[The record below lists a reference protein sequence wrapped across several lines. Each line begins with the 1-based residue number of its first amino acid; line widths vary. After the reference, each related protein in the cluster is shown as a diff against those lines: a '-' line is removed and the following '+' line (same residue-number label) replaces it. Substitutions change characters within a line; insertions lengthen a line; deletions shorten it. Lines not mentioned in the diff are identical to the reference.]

1 MGLRVN
7 TNIAS
12 LTSQRNLGM
21 VSQRLS
27 GNFSRLSSG
36 LRIATASDDAAGLGI
51 SERMRSQIRSFSTA
65 GRNAQDGI
73 SMVQT
78 AEGALNEVS
87 SLLGRMRE
95 LAVQAANGTLS
106 TADRA
111 TIDTEFQAIDDEI
124 NRVGSQTEFN
134 GISLLNATATTS
146 IQVGINASQTI
157 NVATADMRSTALA
170 IDVLSTT
177 STTNA
182 ANGTLSTADR
192 ATIDTE
198 FQAIDDEINRVGGQ
212 TEFNGISLLNATA
225 TTSIQ
230 VGIDASQT
238 INVATADM
246 QSAALAIDTL
256 STTSATNANAAITA
270 LDTAIDSVSTQRG
283 TFGSSINRLQ
293 SAHNS
298 IMSAHENLSA
308 AESRIR
314 DVDVAFETADLS
326 RNTIMQQAATSILAQ
341 ANQQPQLALSL
352 LG

>member
-1 MGLRVN
+1 
-7 TNIAS
+7 
-12 LTSQRNLGM
+12 M

-36 LRIATASDDAAGLGI
+36 LRISSAADDAAGLGI
-51 SERMRSQIRSFSTA
+51 SERMRSQIRSYSTA

-87 SLLGRMRE
+87 NLLGRMRE

-106 TADRA
+106 TADR
-111 TIDTEFQAIDDEI
+111 T
-124 NRVGSQTEFN
+124 
-134 GISLLNATATTS
+134 
-146 IQVGINASQTI
+146 TI
-157 NVATADMRSTALA
+157 N
-170 IDVLSTT
+170 
-177 STTNA
+177 
-182 ANGTLSTADR
+182 
-192 ATIDTE
+192 TE

-212 TEFNGISLLNATA
+212 TEFNGITLLNAA
-225 TTSIQ
+225 GTTSIQ
-230 VGIDASQT
+230 VGIDAGQT
-238 INVATADM
+238 IDVVTADM
-246 QSAALAIDTL
+246 QSAALSISTL
-256 STTSATNANAAITA
+256 DTTSSANANAAITA
-270 LDTAIDSVSTQRG
+270 LDAAIDSVSTQRG
-283 TFGSSINRLQ
+283 SFGSAVNRLQ

-298 IMSAHENLSA
+298 ILNAHENLSA

-326 RNTIMQQAATSILAQ
+326 RNTIMQQAATSILSQ

>member
-1 MGLRVN
+1 
-7 TNIAS
+7 
-12 LTSQRNLGM
+12 
-21 VSQRLS
+21 
-27 GNFSRLSSG
+27 
-36 LRIATASDDAAGLGI
+36 
-51 SERMRSQIRSFSTA
+51 MRSQIRSYGSA

-87 SLLGRMRE
+87 NLLGRMRE

-111 TIDTEFQAIDDEI
+111 TINTEFQAIDDEI

-134 GISLLNATATTS
+134 GTKLLNA
-146 IQVGINASQTI
+146 AS
-157 NVATADMRSTALA
+157 
-170 IDVLSTT
+170 
-177 STTNA
+177 
-182 ANGTLSTADR
+182 
-192 ATIDTE
+192 
-198 FQAIDDEINRVGGQ
+198 
-212 TEFNGISLLNATA
+212 

-230 VGIDASQT
+230 VGIDSGQT
-238 INVATADM
+238 IDVVTADM
-246 QSAALAIDTL
+246 QSAALAIGTL
-256 STTSATNANAAITA
+256 DTTSATNANAAITA
-270 LDTAIDSVSTQRG
+270 LDLAIDTVTTQRG
-283 TFGSSINRLQ
+283 TFGASVNRLQ

-298 IMSAHENLSA
+298 IMNAHENLSA

-326 RNTIMQQAATSILAQ
+326 RNTIMQQAATSILSQ